1 MDQDSNVRFPV
12 DVASL
17 LLVDVQPFD
26 GGVGQIAEHLFVQ
39 PLLIPAV
46 PTIQW
51 ISVNIPGQVG
61 IEAHLL
67 KLIHEIWIS

>member
-12 DVASL
+12 DVAFP
-17 LLVDVQPFD
+17 LLVDVRPFD
-26 GGVGQIAEHLFVQ
+26 GGVGQTAERLSVQ

-46 PTIQW
+46 PTVQW
-51 ISVNIPGQVG
+51 ISVNISGEAG